1 MKERVLWGAQ
11 GRFRGAAAKLRQS
24 FALGHLDQF
33 AMREAAGAI
42 PSSTPVPAEGLRRT
56 ALELSAA
63 LGVGLLLA
71 AFGPY
76 GTFGQA
82 PLAER
87 LVYWITVILIAF
99 AIYRPACAAA
109 ERFTRRIGLSKGFAW
124 TVAVVGASFPLT
136 LLVWLA
142 SFRHTPALWPSFPE
156 YVGFYGSV
164 VLIGA
169 GLMLIIWLVDQA
181 GSRRIVHQ
189 PAMVLPA
196 PVSASPAAPARP
208 RLADRLPPKLGIEIV
223 ALQMEDHYVRVHTS
237 FGNSLLLMRMRDA
250 VAELGRLEGAQV
262 HRSWWV
268 AREAVASVEREGRR
282 ASLTLTNGL
291 RVPVSR
297 ERRDVLPDWLVER
310 IG

>member
-1 MKERVLWGAQ
+1 M
-11 GRFRGAAAKLRQS
+11 LRQS
-24 FALGHLDQF
+24 FARGHVGHF

-42 PSSTPVPAEGLRRT
+42 PGSTPLPAEGLRRT

-87 LVYWITVILIAF
+87 LVYWIAVILIAF

-109 ERFTRRIGLSKGFAW
+109 ESFAHRIGLSAGFAW
-124 TVAVVGASFPLT
+124 TAAVVAASFPVT

-142 SFRHTPALWPSFPE
+142 SFRHTPALWPSFSE

-164 VLIGA
+164 IVIGA
-169 GLMLIIWLVDQA
+169 GLMMIIWLVDQA
-181 GSRRIVHQ
+181 NAHRVVHQ
-189 PAMVLPA
+189 AAVVLPA
-196 PVSASPAAPARP
+196 IVDVEAATPVRP
-208 RLADRLPPKLGIEIV
+208 RLANRLPPKLGDEIV
-223 ALQMEDHYVRVHTS
+223 ALQMEDHYVRVHTRL
-237 FGNSLLLMRMRDA
+237 GNSLLLMRMRDS
-250 VAELGRLEGAQV
+250 VTELDRLEGAQV

-282 ASLTLTNGL
+282 TALTLTNGL

-297 ERRDVLPDWLVER
+297 ERRDVLPGWLLEL